1 MSRMARRRALLIG
14 NQTYDDASFDD
25 LPSVRADLAF
35 VGQVLDDR
43 RIGGFTE
50 IRTLLDLTANQ
61 MSEAIYEFL
70 QDSRENELAV
80 LYFSG
85 HGTRAI
91 DTDGEFHFIATDTDP
106 RRLGHTAV
114 RAHYINDQLEQCP
127 AAQKVVIIDSCLSGG
142 FATGFRTSDPTPKG
156 ALSGGEPV
164 KQVSAL
170 ESRGVYVVSSSR
182 AGELSFAGRD
192 ESEPSVFTNAL
203 VEALRTGEAARGRT
217 DVSVKD
223 LFEYVNTKLRSSGAG
238 QTPVISAAGVDDRI
252 VLAACP
258 QTPIELI
265 AGPAPITGADL
276 PAVSSKAG
284 QPSWDQLLEYYSNCL
299 RAESDS
305 WLSADDDGETYV
317 VLQGSERILVGD
329 MDSDHSIAVPT
340 EAGDLVSES
349 VAGHQQLW
357 AGYPAVVVQHHIQRK
372 RRNIRAKKQFAPLL
386 IRRVEVVESAGSR
399 RLSPIGPPIV
409 HPAILSEFMKA
420 DEATVFVQA
429 YHPHWHAGGRAEMAN
444 DIRQILRNDF
454 EIPQVQELEPE
465 FLESTLDVDTP
476 TDGAR
481 NAAVLFRMPDVDSG
495 PNKKLLADLQDLST
509 KVAEIPRTAL
519 GAIAPGTGLQ
529 RRIEPENSVRVVTP
543 LHCNETQESVIRS
556 AMTQPLTVATG
567 PPGTG
572 KSQLVVNLVS
582 TAVSNGHTVL
592 VASTNN
598 RAVDEVW
605 ERCEDLLPGT
615 VIRSGNLANQ
625 GNEQAGLTSLTRLN
639 PPDTTIQTAVL
650 EVDYT
655 SEELNRHRESL
666 GETALA
672 EQRLLDIARHR
683 DKLIEKL
690 ELDDGQRRTLFEVH
704 DPKTVASKSRK
715 ALRFALIANWR
726 CKRLMRRLDIDD
738 ETRDPRRTVELLAEL
753 ARAEAAWTKAIE
765 GQAVRPADSD
775 LLSHLHQVAE
785 ATRSASR
792 TLLESTVRAIAF
804 SNRRYIAALLNHRSG
819 SDWAAKT
826 AAMRGAPAWAVTAQ
840 SARSFPPNPG
850 LFDLVV
856 IDEASQCSIPAVLPL
871 LFRAKRALVIGDPMQ
886 LTHIATL
893 DVQGAAA
900 AERMADVSPVWL
912 DRNDMSYLRH
922 SAFNAAERTAGASL
936 LLDEHFRCHPAIAAT
951 ANDLFYNGRLTVMTD
966 VGMLRAADD
975 DAVTWHKTEGAA
987 ERAKKGSWTNPSEVR
1002 AVTDLVAQ
1010 LTRPGRYPEDITI
1023 GVVTPYRQQAEA
1035 IRKQLGRDDIRVGTV
1050 HTFQGGECDII
1061 IFSLVAAPNMP
1072 RGSIEWID
1080 KQPNLWNV
1088 AITRARSQLHV
1099 IGDER
1104 VWQQRRIGQ
1113 ELIAAATRPASEAQ
1127 PSSDLTKRLYKW
1139 LRGATETDFG
1149 TIILGHHTDAVARN
1163 RDGSTSAYV
1172 IDSGCADTA
1181 PARHLRV
1188 MLERTRLR
1196 TDLGQRILASRVPAW
1211 RLYTD

>member
-1 MSRMARRRALLIG
+1 MARRRALLIG
-14 NQTYDDASFDD
+14 NQAYADANLDD
-25 LPSVRADLAF
+25 LPSVNADLAF

-50 IRTLLDLTANQ
+50 IRSLLDLTANQ
-61 MSEAIYEFL
+61 MREAIYDFFQE
-70 QDSRENELAV
+70 SREDELAV

-91 DTDGEFHFIATDTDP
+91 DANGEFHFIATDTDT
-106 RRLGHTAV
+106 RRLEHTAV
-114 RAHYINDQLEQCP
+114 RAHYVNDQLDQCP

-156 ALSGGEPV
+156 AANGDPV
-164 KQVSAL
+164 RQISPL

-182 AGELSFAGRD
+182 AGERSFAGRD
-192 ESEPSVFTNAL
+192 ESEPSVFTNVL

-238 QTPVISAAGVDDRI
+238 QIPVISAAGVDDRI

-258 QTPIELI
+258 RTPIELI
-265 AGPAPITGADL
+265 AGPPPIPGADL
-276 PAVSSKAG
+276 PTASGKSG
-284 QPSWDQLLEYYSNCL
+284 PPSWDQLLDYFSNCL

-305 WLSADDDGETYV
+305 WLSADDDGETFV
-317 VLQGSERILVGD
+317 VLQGSERLLVGD
-329 MDSDHSIAVPT
+329 MDSDHSIAVPD
-340 EAGDLVSES
+340 EARDLVSDS

-357 AGYPAVVVQHHIQRK
+357 AGYPAVVVQHRLQRK
-372 RRNIRAKKQFAPLL
+372 RRNTRVKKQFAPLL

-399 RLSPIGPPIV
+399 RLCPIGPPIV
-409 HPAILSEFMKA
+409 HPAVLSEFMNS
-420 DEATVFVQA
+420 DEAAVFVQA
-429 YHPHWHAGGRAEMAN
+429 YQPHWHAGGRAEMAN

-454 EIPQVQELEPE
+454 EIQQVQELEPE

-481 NAAVLFRMPDVDSG
+481 NAAILFRMPDVDSG
-495 PNKKLLADLQDLST
+495 PNKKLLADLQDIRA

-519 GAIAPGTGLQ
+519 GAISPGAAPPH
-529 RRIEPENSVRVVTP
+529 RAEPEHSIRIVTP
-543 LHCNETQESVIRS
+543 LRCNEAQEAVIRS

-572 KSQLVVNLVS
+572 KTDLVVNLVATAIS
-582 TAVSNGHTVL
+582 TGHTVL

-605 ERCEDLLPGT
+605 KRCEKLLPGT
-615 VIRSGNLANQ
+615 VIRSGNVANQ
-625 GNEQAGLTSLTRLN
+625 GNEQAGLTSLTRLS
-639 PPDTTIQTAVL
+639 PPDINIQTAAL
-650 EVDYT
+650 KVDFT
-655 SEELNRHRESL
+655 SEELNRQRESL
-666 GETALA
+666 GQIALA

-683 DKLIEKL
+683 AILIEKL
-690 ELDDGQRRTLFEVH
+690 EFDDGQRRTLFENH
-704 DPKTVASKSRK
+704 DPKTVARRCKK
-715 ALRFALIANWR
+715 ALRFGLIAKWR
-726 CKRLMRRLDIDD
+726 CRRLMRRLGFED
-738 ETRDPRRTVELLAEL
+738 EERDPLRTIELLAET
-753 ARAEAAWTKAIE
+753 ARAEVSWTEAIDRQAAQLPDYE
-765 GQAVRPADSD
+765 LRSRLQQA
-775 LLSHLHQVAE
+775 AE
-785 ATRSASR
+785 AARTASQ
-792 TLLESTVRAIAF
+792 TLLDSTVRAVAH
-804 SNRRYIAALLNHRSG
+804 SNRRSITALLNHRSG

-826 AAMRGAPAWAVTAQ
+826 GALRGAPAWAVTAQ

-893 DVQGAAA
+893 DIQGAAA

-922 SAFNAAERTAGASL
+922 SAFNAAERKMGGSL
-936 LLDEHFRCHPAIAAT
+936 LLDEHFRCHPTIATT
-951 ANDLFYNGRLTVMTD
+951 ASNLFYNGRLTVMTD
-966 VGMLRAADD
+966 VRMQRASAADD
-975 DAVTWHKTEGAA
+975 SIIWHKTDGAA

-1010 LTRPGRYPEDITI
+1010 LSRPGRHQDDITI
-1023 GVVTPYRQQAEA
+1023 GIVTPYRPQADA
-1035 IRKQLGRDDIRVGTV
+1035 IQKQLGRADIRVGTV

-1072 RGSIEWID
+1072 RGSIDWID

-1113 ELIAAATRPASEAQ
+1113 ELLAAAAGRPFEPQ
-1127 PSSDLTKRLYKW
+1127 PSSDLTKRLYGW
-1139 LRGATETDFG
+1139 LRDATETDFG
-1149 TIILGHHTDAVARN
+1149 VTVLGNYTDAVTRAG
-1163 RDGSTSAYV
+1163 DGTTNAYV
-1172 IDSGCADTA
+1172 LDAGCGDASPD
-1181 PARHLRV
+1181 RHLRV
-1188 MLERTRLR
+1188 MLERARLR
-1196 TDLGQRILASRVPAW
+1196 TDHGQRIFGSRVPAW
-1211 RLYTD
+1211 RLYMD